1 MMPKS
6 AKRFSDDIMLKILVW
21 RDVCRMAEIS
31 FGGNAVFMMA
41 RDVRFLD
48 CTPSRVQRVLAALAF
63 GLTASVMAAPASAQ
77 DAAELTV
84 RTGRLENQVR
94 TLSGQIEQLQFEN
107 RRLTEQLRKF
117 QEDVDFRL
125 NERGGGGGARPGSAA
140 PGPAALP
147 PPGGA
152 QQPAQPGRQRRGDA
166 FDPNAQPQAA
176 GAPRPLGGG
185 VEGIIEEDYA
195 GGGQGQGPLDIQGVG
210 RSVPQGALPPAQRAG
225 PSVAATGAAPS
236 PKEAYDTAYAY
247 VLRKE
252 YEQAE
257 MGFRQFLQSYPRDRL
272 AADATFWLGESYL
285 QRQRYREAAEQFL
298 KISRDYPKAGKAADS
313 LLKLGV
319 SLNGLG
325 ARDQACATFAKVS
338 VDYPSASN
346 AVRQGVER
354 ERRRARCA

>member
-1 MMPKS
+1 
-6 AKRFSDDIMLKILVW
+6 
-21 RDVCRMAEIS
+21 
-31 FGGNAVFMMA
+31 MMA
-41 RDVRFLD
+41 RDVRLLN
-48 CTPSRVQRVLAALAF
+48 CTRSRARSVLAALTF
-63 GLTASVMAAPASAQ
+63 GLAASVMAAPALAQ

-94 TLSGQIEQLQFEN
+94 QLSGQIEQLQFEN

-125 NERGGGGGARPGSAA
+125 NERGGGGRSGNAA
-140 PGPAALP
+140 PPPAAQP
-147 PPGGA
+147 PA
-152 QQPAQPGRQRRGDA
+152 AQPGRQRRGDA

-195 GGGQGQGPLDIQGVG
+195 GGGGQGPLDIQGVG
-210 RSVPQGALPPAQRAG
+210 RPVPQGALAPAQRGGG

-272 AADATFWLGESYL
+272 AADATYWLGESYL

-319 SLNGLG
+319 ALNGLG

-338 VDYPSASN
+338 VDYPGASN
-346 AVRQGVER
+346 SVRQGVER
-354 ERRRARCA
+354 EQRRARCA

>member
-1 MMPKS
+1 MM
-6 AKRFSDDIMLKILVW
+6 
-21 RDVCRMAEIS
+21 
-31 FGGNAVFMMA
+31 
-41 RDVRFLD
+41 VREFAFL
-48 CTPSRVQRVLAALAF
+48 PSRARLLAAVAFGAIALAALP
-63 GLTASVMAAPASAQ
+63 AAAQ

-94 TLSGQIEQLQFEN
+94 ALSGQIEQLQFEN

-125 NERGGGGGARPGSAA
+125 NERGGSGGGARPGGAS
-140 PGPAALP
+140 PGPAAQP
-147 PPGGA
+147 PVT
-152 QQPAQPGRQRRGDA
+152 QPGRPRRNDA
-166 FDPNAQPQAA
+166 FDPSAHPGGS
-176 GAPRPLGGG
+176 GAPRQLGSM
-185 VEGIIEEDYA
+185 EGIIEDEFAGA
-195 GGGQGQGPLDIQGVG
+195 GGGQGPLDLQGVG
-210 RSVPQGALPPAQRAG
+210 RQVPQGALPQGGPRGG

-236 PKEAYDTAYAY
+236 PKDSYDAAYAY

-272 AADATFWLGESYL
+272 AADATFWLGESYF

-298 KISRDYPKAGKAADS
+298 KISRDYPRAGKGADS
-313 LLKLGV
+313 LLKLGM

-325 ARDQACATFAKVS
+325 ARDQACATYAKVG
-338 VDYPSASN
+338 VDYPSAST

>member
-1 MMPKS
+1 MMVRYTMSLRS
-6 AKRFSDDIMLKILVW
+6 AL
-21 RDVCRMAEIS
+21 
-31 FGGNAVFMMA
+31 
-41 RDVRFLD
+41 
-48 CTPSRVQRVLAALAF
+48 LAACAVGLLA
-63 GLTASVMAAPASAQ
+63 TAAMPAAAQ

-94 TLSGQIEQLQFEN
+94 QLSGQIEQLQFEN

-125 NERGGGGGARPGSAA
+125 NERGGGGAAPRPSNAA
-140 PGPAALP
+140 PGPAVLP
-147 PPGGA
+147 PAGGG
-152 QQPAQPGRQRRGDA
+152 QPSMQPGRQRRGDA
-166 FDPNAQPQAA
+166 FDPAAQPGAA

-185 VEGIIEEDYA
+185 VEGIIEDEFS
-195 GGGQGQGPLDIQGVG
+195 GGGQGPLDLQGVG
-210 RSVPQGALPPAQRAG
+210 RPVPQGALPSGPRSG

-236 PKEAYDTAYAY
+236 AREAYDIAYAY

-272 AADATFWLGESYL
+272 AADATFWLGESYF

-298 KISRDYPKAGKAADS
+298 KISRDFPRAGKAPDS
-313 LLKLGV
+313 MLKLGM

-325 ARDQACATFAKVS
+325 ARDQACATYAKLGQ
-338 VDYPSASN
+338 DYPSASN
-346 AVRQGVER
+346 AVRQGVAR